1 MIKTLNFYK
10 DNFEAIIYNICS
22 IFYIITNLFIPIYSD
37 EIIYFNS
44 NAIEKVVVNYKI
56 IDVNKKDNFLNFMN
70 NLIEKNNDI
79 IAKIEDERIY
89 NEKLV
94 NYTLNSDNEYS
105 DNDYSDNQ
113 YSDNEYSND
122 TLNND

>member
-44 NAIEKVVVNYKI
+44 NAIEKVVVKGISIKQFN
-56 IDVNKKDNFLNFMN
+56 
-70 NLIEKNNDI
+70 
-79 IAKIEDERIY
+79 
-89 NEKLV
+89 
-94 NYTLNSDNEYS
+94 
-105 DNDYSDNQ
+105 
-113 YSDNEYSND
+113 
-122 TLNND
+122 

>member
-56 IDVNKKDNFLNFMN
+56 IDVNKKENFLNFMN

>member
-44 NAIEKVVVNYKI
+44 NAIEKVVINYKI
-56 IDVNKKDNFLNFMN
+56 IDVNKKENFLNFMN